1 MERLRGN
8 FTWPL
13 VIIVIIGV
21 RDCESRSKGGPVF
34 FVDGGGDG
42 DGRGVLS
49 SLECVNWG
57 AHDCESRS
65 KGGPVFL
72 WMVVVVMVVM
82 VVMVAHTV

>member
-1 MERLRGN
+1 MGVERLRGN

-13 VIIVIIGV
+13 A
-21 RDCESRSKGGPVF
+21 SL
-34 FVDGGGDG
+34 
-42 DGRGVLS
+42 LS

-72 WMVVVVMVVM
+72 WMVVVMVMVVVVMVVVMVVVVM